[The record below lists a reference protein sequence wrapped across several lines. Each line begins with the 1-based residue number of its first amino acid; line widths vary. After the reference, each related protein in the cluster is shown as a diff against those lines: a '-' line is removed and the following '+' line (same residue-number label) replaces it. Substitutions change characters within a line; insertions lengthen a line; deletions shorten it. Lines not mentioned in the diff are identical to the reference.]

1 MPAPITVNRAMVQ
14 SGLVP
19 LEAKVLL
26 AHVLAT
32 RRSWLVAHGNAVLTS
47 DQARSFEALAR
58 RRRDGVPIAYLT
70 GHREFYGIDLEITPD
85 VLIPRPETEILVEFA
100 LAQIQDQLPA
110 RILDLGSG
118 SGAVTLA
125 IARLRPAAAVL
136 GVDVSPAAVALARR
150 NAERLQIANA
160 EFIESDWFAQVPPG
174 AFDLILANPP
184 YVADADP
191 HLKQD
196 DLRFEPPL
204 ALRGGAD
211 GLTAIRTIVA
221 GARDFLR
228 DAGTLA
234 VEHGYDQAEPVQALI
249 RAAGFDQVQS
259 RRDLA
264 GVLRATSGRAI

>member
-1 MPAPITVNRAMVQ
+1 MTVNRAIVN

-19 LEAKVLL
+19 LEAKMLL

-32 RRSWLVAHGNAVLTS
+32 KRSWLVAHGDAVLTS
-47 DQARSFEALAR
+47 DQARSFDALAR

-70 GHREFYGIDLEITPD
+70 GHREFYGIDLEITSD
-85 VLIPRPETEILVEFA
+85 VLIPRPETELLVEFA
-100 LAQIQDQLPA
+100 LAQIQDQLPV

-125 IARLRPAAAVL
+125 IAHLRSAAAVL

-150 NAERLQIANA
+150 NAVRLQIANA
-160 EFIESDWFAQVPPG
+160 EFIESDWFAQVPAS

-191 HLKQD
+191 HLKRD
-196 DLRFEPPL
+196 DLRFEPRV
-204 ALRGGAD
+204 ALSGGGD
-211 GLTAIRTIVA
+211 GLAAIRIIVA
-221 GARDFLR
+221 GARGFLR
-228 DAGTLA
+228 ERGRLA
-234 VEHGYDQAEPVQALI
+234 VEHGYDQAEPVQALF

-264 GVLRATSGRAI
+264 GVLRVTSGRAI

>member
-1 MPAPITVNRAMVQ
+1 LPAPITVNRAMVQ